1 MIQIKYYWVSLKQ
14 IRGQSKA
21 INISSSRKLLSLVA
35 KEYGYREK
43 EISEYIRKD
52 PAVVS
57 IALKGREQLE
67 KDMENVI
74 KYLKEMVN

>member
-1 MIQIKYYWVSLKQ
+1 MLETDFPS
-14 IRGQSKA
+14 
-21 INISSSRKLLSLVA
+21 SLVA
-35 KEYGYREK
+35 KEYGYRGK

-57 IALKGREQLE
+57 IALKGGEQLE